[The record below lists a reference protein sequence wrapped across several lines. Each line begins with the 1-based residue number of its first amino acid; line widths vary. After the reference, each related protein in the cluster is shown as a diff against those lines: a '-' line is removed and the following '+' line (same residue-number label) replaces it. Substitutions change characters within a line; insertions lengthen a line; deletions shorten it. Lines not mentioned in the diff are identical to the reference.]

1 MDNFYKELVE
11 LFEENS
17 DIMLGISNI
26 DFSEY
31 KKTYR
36 GA

>member
-1 MDNFYKELVE
+1 MDSFYKELVE

-17 DIMLGISNI
+17 DILWGISNI

-31 KKTYR
+31 KKSYR